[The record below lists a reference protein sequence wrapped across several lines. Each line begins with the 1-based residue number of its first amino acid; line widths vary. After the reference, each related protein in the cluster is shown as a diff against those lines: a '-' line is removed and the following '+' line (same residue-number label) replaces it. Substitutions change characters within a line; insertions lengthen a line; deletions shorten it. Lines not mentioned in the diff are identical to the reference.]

1 MALAVDVLGAQAR
14 RVEVQAVRARS
25 SVDLTLP
32 VVPAATSVA
41 QITIAVAVGAP
52 ADEG

>member
-1 MALAVDVLGAQAR
+1 MALVVVVLGGQER
-14 RVEVQAVRARS
+14 RGEEQVVRARS

-41 QITIAVAVGAP
+41 QITIAVVVVAP